1 MTDDKNFAFISAAL
15 DECIEEYVLERKKV
29 IPLFVNHHFS
39 LQETIEIQKK
49 SILIDVFSNP
59 INALWSIPYL
69 TLKKTVEALDRQG
82 WDQLSGLFVRIPSG
96 IKTGYQKQIEILVA
110 EQFLD
115 CKPVA
120 GNDSKAPGSALIK
133 KMQEHPV
140 LRKNFFQDGQFLF
153 SLDSE
158 FKEALEIYSS
168 SRASIADLSGS
179 LLTLAVGWIYF
190 GDKTLGIVGIGDRIA
205 RRMAQKKASANF
217 FLGKNFGSSFYL
229 IFPPEPSKWQI
240 FMATLFVGVMLTLFS
255 LVASA
260 LCDPLRKKLGLQE
273 KKLVALLTDIETILL
288 VKFKRRLKANFAS
301 LNE

>member
-1 MTDDKNFAFISAAL
+1 MTDDKNFAFVSAAL
-15 DECIEEYVLERKKV
+15 DECIEAYVLDRKKQ
-29 IPLFVNHHFS
+29 IPLFVSHHFS

-49 SILIDVFSNP
+49 SIVIDVFSNP

-69 TLKKTVEALDRQG
+69 ALKKTVETLDRQG
-82 WDQLSGLFVRIPSG
+82 WDYLTGLFVRIPSG
-96 IKTGYQKQIEILVA
+96 IRTGYQKQIELLVA
-110 EQFLD
+110 QQFLGWQPTVVNES
-115 CKPVA
+115 KTS
-120 GNDSKAPGSALIK
+120 GNALIK
-133 KMQEHPV
+133 KMQEYPV
-140 LRKNFFQDGQFLF
+140 LRENFFPDGQFLF

-217 FLGKNFGSSFYL
+217 FLGKNFGSSFYQ

-240 FMATLFVGVMLTLFS
+240 IMATLFVGVMLTLFS
-255 LVASA
+255 FVASA

-273 KKLVALLTDIETILL
+273 KKLVALLADIETILL
-288 VKFKRRLKANFAS
+288 VKFKKRLKANFLS
-301 LNE
+301 SK